1 MTNLDN
7 EIRIN
12 KLISSLQ
19 NLMESEKLYLQPK
32 LNRKALAAKLNTNER
47 YLADAIQIVIGVTVS
62 AFINQYRLKHS
73 MDLLISN
80 SLMKIE
86 DVAIESGFTSRVSY
100 FRVFIREYGFS
111 PTDFRYNYF
120 EGKRK

>member
-1 MTNLDN
+1 
-7 EIRIN
+7 
-12 KLISSLQ
+12 
-19 NLMESEKLYLQPK
+19 MESEKLYLQPK

-80 SLMKIE
+80 PLMKIE

-100 FRVFIREYGFS
+100 FRVFY
-111 PTDFRYNYF
+111 T
-120 EGKRK
+120 